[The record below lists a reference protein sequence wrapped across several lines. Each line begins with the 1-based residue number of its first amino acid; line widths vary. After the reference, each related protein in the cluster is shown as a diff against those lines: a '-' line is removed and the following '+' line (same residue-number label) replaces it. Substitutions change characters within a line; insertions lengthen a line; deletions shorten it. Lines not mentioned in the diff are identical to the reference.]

1 MSSNASSKEPILIPA
16 DKKDALYHLT
26 NPPKLAWPTLALMI
40 YVVVGT
46 VSVDVAAIKGSLP
59 LWLGMLLNVLTMWPV
74 FHVAHDAL
82 HRAASSNLLL
92 NDWIG
97 RVALLVVIPHVSLEV
112 FRYSH
117 MIHHRFTNDPQD
129 PDHYVHGRWWNI
141 LLRWMSFDLYY
152 AWYNLRSKD
161 PRAHKTLRQ
170 TLPFSIATVLAVA
183 ALCYFGYAREVLM
196 LWLIPSRITLALI
209 AFVFLWLPHLDGDE
223 HGRLVHITT
232 AASTSNNLTAGTTV
246 RIGYE
251 KLFDPLMQWH
261 NYHLIHH
268 LWPTTPSYNH
278 RAVWNLLEAELRE
291 RDLRIQHGFDLIP
304 TFHRGG
310 TTAASS
316 HR

>member
-1 MSSNASSKEPILIPA
+1 M
-16 DKKDALYHLT
+16 T
-26 NPPKLAWPTLALMI
+26 NPPKLAWPTLLLML
-40 YVVVGT
+40 YVVAGT
-46 VSVDVAAIKGSLP
+46 ALVDVAALKGAIP
-59 LWLGMLLNVLTMWPV
+59 LWAGMLLNVVTMWPV

-82 HRAASSNLLL
+82 HRAASSNLTL

-97 RVALLVVIPHVSLEV
+97 RVALLIVVPHVSLEV

-129 PDHYVHGRWWNI
+129 PDHYVHGQWWNI

-152 AWYNLRSKD
+152 AWYNFRSND
-161 PRAHKTLRQ
+161 PRGKKTLRQ
-170 TLPFSIATVLAVA
+170 TLPFVVATIAIIAT
-183 ALCYFGYAREVLM
+183 LCHFGYTREVLL

-223 HGRLVHITT
+223 EGKLVHITT
-232 AASTSNNLTAGTTV
+232 ATSTSNNLTAGTTV
-246 RIGYE
+246 RIGHE
-251 KLFDPLMQWH
+251 GLLDPLMQWH

-278 RAVWNLLEAELRE
+278 RAVWKLMEPELRA

-304 TFHRGG
+304 KLHPGG
-310 TTAASS
+310 TTAVGS
-316 HR
+316 H